1 MFLLVVIT
9 PEKNHSKEIEI
20 ITSLFECG
28 LKILHVRKPD
38 FTEDQLRFYLQEI
51 PNNFYKKI
59 VIHSHYKLAT
69 ELNLKGIHLT
79 EKARKTKR
87 VNSTFKIIST
97 SFHSTAAIFKSRRK
111 YEYVFLSPIFDS
123 ISKQGYKSN
132 FSLEEL
138 KYFLQ
143 RKKNIIALGGINI
156 ENIESVKQKGF
167 AGAAVLGSIWENK
180 NPSVIPNL
188 FRNLLRC

>member
-28 LKILHVRKPD
+28 LKLLHVRKPN
-38 FTEDQLRFYLQEI
+38 FTEDELRTYLQKT
-51 PNNFYKKI
+51 PKNFYKKI
-59 VIHSHYKLAT
+59 VIHSHYKLAK
-69 ELNLKGIHLT
+69 EFDLKGIHLT
-79 EKARKTKR
+79 EKERKSKR
-87 VNSTFKIIST
+87 INSTLKIIST
-97 SFHSTAAIFKSRRK
+97 SFHSTTEILKNRRK
-111 YEYVFLSPIFDS
+111 YEYVFLSPVFDS

-138 KYFLQ
+138 KFFLK
-143 RKKNIIALGGINI
+143 RKKNIIALGGINA

-167 AGAAVLGSIWENK
+167 AGAAILGSIWETK
-180 NPSVIPNL
+180 NPAKSYNELALKIK
-188 FRNLLRC
+188 